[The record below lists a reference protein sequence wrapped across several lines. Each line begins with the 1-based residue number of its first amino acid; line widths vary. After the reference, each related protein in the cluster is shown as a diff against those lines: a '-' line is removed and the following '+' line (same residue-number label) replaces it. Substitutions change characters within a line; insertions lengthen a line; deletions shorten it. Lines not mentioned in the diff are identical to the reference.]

1 MNLIKPVNSITS
13 SNSQPKNSST
23 FSFNRSAIERLINNI
38 KADAKYDF
46 VFVFCFRGRRR
57 KREVS
62 QSQSDLGWEQRGR

>member
-23 FSFNRSAIERLINNI
+23 FSFNRSAIERLNNI
-38 KADAKYDF
+38 KADAKDDF
-46 VFVFCFRGRRR
+46 VFVFCFGGRRR

-62 QSQSDLGWEQRGR
+62 QSQSDLGWEQRG